1 VRFGTAH
8 TTGARY
14 APRMRIDPAGRRDRM
29 ILEFHRVQQRRL
41 VRQGIGL
48 WTQAEAAHRA
58 AQELIPPRNAQ
69 EARDQPEES

>member
-1 VRFGTAH
+1 
-8 TTGARY
+8 
-14 APRMRIDPAGRRDRM
+14 MRIDPAGRRDRM
-29 ILEFHRVQQRRL
+29 MLEFHRAQQRRL

-69 EARDQPEES
+69 EPRDQPEEN